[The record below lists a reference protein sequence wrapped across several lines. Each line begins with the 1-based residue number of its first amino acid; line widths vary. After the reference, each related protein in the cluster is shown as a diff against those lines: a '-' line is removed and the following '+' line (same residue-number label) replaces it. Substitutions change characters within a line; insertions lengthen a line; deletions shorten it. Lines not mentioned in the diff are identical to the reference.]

1 MNLEEAKSKFQEL
14 YHSATETLKTEIQNH
29 FFDSDDWTVSELEDI
44 YGRTIVENVHDES
57 DVEDGELPL
66 SVADDKKT
74 FRDTMEYNRFSLSTL
89 QTFSEQF
96 GMESKADIPY
106 MIAVFSGNVGVDYRL
121 DMNQWT
127 ENDLR
132 EIHVAKNLSEALEKV
147 NDLLEENQGLICTV
161 TDGDFSFSEMLN
173 ECFAQDFEKVYHMN
187 DNELENLN
195 KDTKRS
201 PKKSWEH

>member
-29 FFDSDDWTVSELEDI
+29 FFDSDDWTVSELEEI
-44 YGRTIVENVHDES
+44 YGRTIVEGDYDTVDI
-57 DVEDGELPL
+57 EDGELPI
-66 SVADDKKT
+66 SVAHDKET
-74 FRDTMEYNRFSLSTL
+74 FLDRLEFMEFSLDSL
-89 QTFSEQF
+89 QDFSKEF
-96 GMESKADIPY
+96 DIESKAENPY